1 MSGQFSIAPLDR
13 LLKARAKVGAVV
25 VPGDRPCPESLP
37 RCLEPTSAGPSDLP
51 VIGPDL
57 DHNIIQ
63 LAWRRGI
70 PVWEVGSLS
79 DASTLELITALQPEL
94 IVVACFPHI
103 FPVALLQLPR
113 YGCLNL
119 HPSLLPA
126 YRGPA
131 PLFWLARQNERH
143 TGVTLHQID
152 EGLDTGDIVAQ
163 VSFDRP
169 EGISEAGLEQRCA
182 ELGADLLLSAV
193 EQLKYGSLDRFSQ
206 AEVGASY
213 FPWPSASD
221 LVIPTRW
228 PAQRAFNFL
237 RGAENW
243 PLIIQIGDTQF
254 RVRVAISY
262 AVDQLLEQ
270 PYLLLGDELWVQ
282 FEPGVLRAKIWAG
295 SA

>member
-13 LLKARAKVGAVV
+13 LLKAGAKVGAVV
-25 VPGDRPCPESLP
+25 VPGDRACPEPLP
-37 RCLEPTSAGPSDLP
+37 RRLEPTTAGPSDLP
-51 VIGPDL
+51 IIGPDL
-57 DHNIIQ
+57 DHNIVQ
-63 LAWRRGI
+63 LAWHRGI
-70 PVWEVGSLS
+70 PVWEVGLLS
-79 DASTLELITALQPEL
+79 EASTLELIAALQPEL

-103 FPVALLQLPR
+103 FPAALLQLPR

-143 TGVTLHQID
+143 TGVTLHRLD

-163 VSFDRP
+163 TGFDRL
-169 EGISEAGLEQRCA
+169 EGMSEAGLEQRCA
-182 ELGADLLLSAV
+182 RLGADLLLGAV
-193 EQLKYGSLDRFSQ
+193 EQLKHGSLRHVPQ
-206 AEVGASY
+206 PEVGASY

-221 LVIPTRW
+221 LVIPTHW

-254 RVRVAISY
+254 RIRVAISY
-262 AVDQLLEQ
+262 AFDQQLEQ

-282 FEPGVLRAKIWAG
+282 FRPGVLRAKIWAET
-295 SA
+295 A